1 MNKRI
6 LTQNDFSD
14 TAIARNETLFTLA
27 NGNLGLRGDF
37 EERDACFHKGT
48 YINGFYDTE
57 PIQYGEV
64 GYGYAENHQT
74 ILNLPDPKLIETKI
88 NGEKLSLLSGRIK
101 NFQHSLDFEKGLLS
115 REFIW
120 EEKSESAVKLTT
132 RRLVSFS
139 EDSVAAIEYKLTAL
153 EKNLSVELIS
163 GIDTGVRNISSEED
177 PRVGSKFSSKPL
189 IIDSLRA
196 DSKCLGFTAHTR
208 HSNLS
213 LAGSV
218 RHSYS
223 FENSNAD
230 TIQKNMK
237 REFLVEDDLVLEKCS
252 FVLEEGETFRLIKYI
267 SYEHMKNEERDSLGG
282 IEKVVEKTQATLDKL
297 EAKGFESLVL
307 SQSMYL
313 KAFWD
318 IAAIEIE
325 GDTECEQA
333 LYCNLFHLLQSS
345 GKDGKTSI
353 AAKGLTAEGYEGH
366 FFWDTEAYI
375 CPVFTY
381 LKPDL
386 AQKLLEYRYA
396 ILPQAKKRSQTM
408 ALKGALYPWRTINGE
423 ETSAYY
429 PAGTAQYHINAD
441 IMYALK
447 KYMQSGNNP
456 QFNTNQALEMGI
468 ETARMWMSLGSF
480 IESKDNQFCINLVTG
495 PDEYT
500 ACVNNNAYTNV
511 MAQENL
517 KFSIAL
523 VKQYGKSVN
532 GIEEVSEAEL
542 CSWQEAVDRMYIPYD
557 ANLGIIP
564 QDDSFMDK
572 AEWNF
577 AETPRE
583 KYPLLLHYHPLVIYR
598 HRVLKQPYLVLAQFM
613 LSNRFTLAEK
623 KRNFR
628 FYEPLTTGDS
638 SLSHCIHSIVAC
650 EVGDYEKAFSY
661 FEKTAQM
668 DIADMH
674 GNTKDGIHTAAMAGS
689 WMSVVYGF
697 AGFRDADA
705 QWCFNPALP
714 KKWSKLSFSLI
725 LASSVLDIV
734 ITKTSTSYSLRCG
747 NDLELW
753 HRNKAFTLKEGES
766 QSFCLSPDLEAV
778 IFDLDGVITDTADLH
793 YQAWKKIS
801 DIYGLAFDREV
812 NERLRGVSREE
823 SLAIILSHNKKEMSE
838 AMRKQIAEE
847 KNKLYVASLESLSPK
862 DILPGIK
869 ELFDALKQGGIKIAL
884 ASSSRNARRVCEKL
898 ELLTFF
904 DGIADI
910 SKLPLSKPA
919 PDIFLEAA
927 RLVDAWPQ
935 NCVGVED
942 AQAGIDAI
950 RDAGMFSIGIGD
962 VKNAD
967 ILLSSTKDLDLSQIQ
982 KLFF

>member
-48 YINGFYDTE
+48 YIN
-57 PIQYGEV
+57 
-64 GYGYAENHQT
+64 
-74 ILNLPDPKLIETKI
+74 
-88 NGEKLSLLSGRIK
+88 
-101 NFQHSLDFEKGLLS
+101 
-115 REFIW
+115 
-120 EEKSESAVKLTT
+120 
-132 RRLVSFS
+132 
-139 EDSVAAIEYKLTAL
+139 
-153 EKNLSVELIS
+153 
-163 GIDTGVRNISSEED
+163 
-177 PRVGSKFSSKPL
+177 
-189 IIDSLRA
+189 
-196 DSKCLGFTAHTR
+196 
-208 HSNLS
+208 
-213 LAGSV
+213 
-218 RHSYS
+218 
-223 FENSNAD
+223 
-230 TIQKNMK
+230 
-237 REFLVEDDLVLEKCS
+237 
-252 FVLEEGETFRLIKYI
+252 
-267 SYEHMKNEERDSLGG
+267 
-282 IEKVVEKTQATLDKL
+282 
-297 EAKGFESLVL
+297 GFESLVL

-456 QFNTNQALEMGI
+456 QF
-468 ETARMWMSLGSF
+468 S
-480 IESKDNQFCINLVTG
+480 
-495 PDEYT
+495 
-500 ACVNNNAYTNV
+500 
-511 MAQENL
+511 
-517 KFSIAL
+517 
-523 VKQYGKSVN
+523 
-532 GIEEVSEAEL
+532 
-542 CSWQEAVDRMYIPYD
+542 
-557 ANLGIIP
+557 
-564 QDDSFMDK
+564 
-572 AEWNF
+572 
-577 AETPRE
+577 
-583 KYPLLLHYHPLVIYR
+583 
-598 HRVLKQPYLVLAQFM
+598 
-613 LSNRFTLAEK
+613 
-623 KRNFR
+623 
-628 FYEPLTTGDS
+628 
-638 SLSHCIHSIVAC
+638 
-650 EVGDYEKAFSY
+650 
-661 FEKTAQM
+661 
-668 DIADMH
+668 
-674 GNTKDGIHTAAMAGS
+674 
-689 WMSVVYGF
+689 
-697 AGFRDADA
+697 
-705 QWCFNPALP
+705 
-714 KKWSKLSFSLI
+714 
-725 LASSVLDIV
+725 
-734 ITKTSTSYSLRCG
+734 
-747 NDLELW
+747 
-753 HRNKAFTLKEGES
+753 
-766 QSFCLSPDLEAV
+766 
-778 IFDLDGVITDTADLH
+778 
-793 YQAWKKIS
+793 
-801 DIYGLAFDREV
+801 
-812 NERLRGVSREE
+812 
-823 SLAIILSHNKKEMSE
+823 
-838 AMRKQIAEE
+838 
-847 KNKLYVASLESLSPK
+847 
-862 DILPGIK
+862 
-869 ELFDALKQGGIKIAL
+869 
-884 ASSSRNARRVCEKL
+884 
-898 ELLTFF
+898 TFF

-935 NCVGVED
+935 NCVGIED